1 MIGFTK
7 LLCGTATVSD
17 ALKYGGVTPSEVPPE
32 LLQFTTGSRPITVW
46 NITKRCNLKC
56 KHCYIGAEDKSFK
69 GELTTEEALALIED
83 LGEMRTP
90 VLLFSGGEPTIRKDF
105 FELGSKASDL
115 KIRAVVSTNGTLIT
129 PEVAEKMLASG
140 FKYVGVSIDGLP
152 EVHNAFRGVHNA
164 FERSIN
170 GIKNAMGA
178 GLKTGVRFTVS
189 RFNYQ
194 DLPGVIDRVV
204 DLGVPRF
211 CMYHLVYAGRG
222 KDIAGQDLTN
232 EQNRELVEFLIE
244 KTLELHDNGVE
255 IEVLTTDNHA
265 DGVYLRNYIEEH
277 DPERAD
283 EIMQLLK
290 MHGGCSAGHKTSN
303 VDPFGNV
310 HPCQFW
316 SHLTLGNVRERRFS
330 EIWNDPDN
338 DFLKQMRTK
347 PSYLKGKCSRCSFN
361 NVCGGCRIRAETLYG
376 DIWAEDPAC
385 YLSEGE
391 IMRT

>member
-32 LLQFTTGSRPITVW
+32 LLQFTTESRPITVW

-56 KHCYIGAEDKSFK
+56 KHCYIGAENKSFK

-83 LGEMRTP
+83 LGEMKTP

-105 FELGSKASDL
+105 FELGSKATDL

-129 PEVAEKMLASG
+129 PEFAEKMLSSG

-152 EVHNAFRGVHNA
+152 DVHNAFRGVPNA

-170 GIKNAMGA
+170 GIKNAMDA

-189 RFNYQ
+189 KFNYQ
-194 DLPGVIDRVV
+194 DLAGVIDQVV

-222 KDIAGQDLTN
+222 KDLAGEDLTN
-232 EQNRELVEFLIE
+232 EQNRELVKFLIE

-255 IEVLTTDNHA
+255 IEILTTDNHA
-265 DGVYLRNYIEEH
+265 DGVYLRNYMEEH
-277 DPERAD
+277 NPGRAD
-283 EIMQLLK
+283 EVMQLLE
-290 MHGGCSAGHKTSN
+290 MHGGCSAAHKTSN
-303 VDPFGNV
+303 VDPFGNI

-316 SHLTLGNVRERRFS
+316 SHLSLGNVRERRFS
-330 EIWNDPDN
+330 GIWNDPDN
-338 DFLKQMRTK
+338 DFLKQMRNK
-347 PSYLKGKCSRCSFN
+347 PTYLKGKCGRCGFN
-361 NVCGGCRIRAETLYG
+361 NVCGGCRIRAETLYD
-376 DIWAEDPAC
+376 DIWSEDPAC
-385 YLSEGE
+385 YLTEEE
-391 IMRT
+391 IKRT